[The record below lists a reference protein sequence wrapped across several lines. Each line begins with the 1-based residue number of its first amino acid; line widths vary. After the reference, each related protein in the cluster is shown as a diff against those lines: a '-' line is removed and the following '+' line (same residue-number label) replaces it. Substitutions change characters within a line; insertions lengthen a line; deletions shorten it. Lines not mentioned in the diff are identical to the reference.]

1 MADLSAMSITSDA
14 SSVPAEPT
22 TATPASPVTPARRRR
37 LLVAVAVLCSV
48 VLVVDQLT
56 KVWAEGALVD
66 GERTPL
72 IGDLL
77 GLSLIH
83 NSGAALSTATGMTW
97 LLTIVATAVVVF
109 VVRFARRIGST
120 GWAVALGLL
129 LGGALGNL
137 VDRFF
142 REPGIARGRVVDF
155 IAYGNVFIGNVAD
168 IAIVGAA
175 GLIAILALRGIGL
188 DGSREGA
195 PGPGAPHE
203 TGSDRA

>member
-22 TATPASPVTPARRRR
+22 TQTPVTPARRRR
-37 LLVAVAVLCSV
+37 LLIAVAVLATV
-48 VLVVDQLT
+48 VLAVDQVT
-56 KVWAEGALVD
+56 KVWAEGALVG

-72 IGDLL
+72 VGGLL

-83 NSGAALSTATGMTW
+83 NSGAALSTVTGMTW
-97 LLTIVATAVVVF
+97 LLTIVATAVVVV
-109 VVRFARRIGST
+109 VVRAARRIGST

-175 GLIAILALRGIGL
+175 GLIVILALRGIGL

-195 PGPGAPHE
+195 PGEA
-203 TGSDRA
+203 GSDRA